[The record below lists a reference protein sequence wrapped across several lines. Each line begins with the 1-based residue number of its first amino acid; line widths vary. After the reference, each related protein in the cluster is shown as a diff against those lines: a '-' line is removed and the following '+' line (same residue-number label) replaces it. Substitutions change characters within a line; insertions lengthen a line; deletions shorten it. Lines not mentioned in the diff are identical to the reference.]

1 MKARDKAKELF
12 KKYSK
17 GKDEHGWYLCDFDSC
32 AKQCAL
38 IAVNEIINSNP
49 HSNPFN
55 TNVEST
61 MEYWEQV
68 KQEISKL

>member
-1 MKARDKAKELF
+1 MTAKAKAKELF

-38 IAVNEIINSNP
+38 IAVNEILNEPDCSEV
-49 HSNPFN
+49 FWK
-55 TNVEST
+55 E
-61 MEYWEQV
+61 V
-68 KQEISKL
+68 KQEIELL